1 MQPDQTP
8 MNPAE
13 TLAALKLLEVA
24 LKGAIAAAEPA
35 AEDYRKATRAKQ
47 LETDY
52 GLLYV
57 TRYKPSID
65 VSDAAL
71 IRAPRRIERRASW
84 SHDSCQLTQAALARC
99 TERTRSG
106 RVCMSRGLS
115 MTRSAPRR
123 SAPRCTS
130 GVP

>member
-35 AEDYRKATRAKQ
+35 AEDYRKAMRAKQ

-57 TRYKPSID
+57 TRYKPSIVVD
-65 VSDAAL
+65 DRALLLWAEDQDPDLITTTRAISAA
-71 IRAPRRIERRASW
+71 
-84 SHDSCQLTQAALARC
+84 
-99 TERTRSG
+99 TRSVLPGSPTSISRAEALDVACAVNGLAG
-106 RVCMSRGLS
+106 RFQ
-115 MTRSAPRR
+115 
-123 SAPRCTS
+123 
-130 GVP
+130 

>member
-1 MQPDQTP
+1 MQPDQT

-57 TRYKPSID
+57 TRYKPSIVVDD
-65 VSDAAL
+65 VAL
-71 IRAPRRIERRASW
+71 MLWAEEHAPELITTTRGRGRTITFSMPAPESRPMDRSPSLSPSLSSRVPTRR
-84 SHDSCQLTQAALARC
+84 
-99 TERTRSG
+99 
-106 RVCMSRGLS
+106 
-115 MTRSAPRR
+115 
-123 SAPRCTS
+123 
-130 GVP
+130 